1 MYVYRCCSQPCS
13 RVAGGPRWAAR
24 GTRVGS
30 PRPALAPLKNP
41 FPLRYVV
48 LLRLSLVAPRN
59 SGSSPE
65 FPEGWQAAGPGASSL
80 HGGLHG
86 EQNKKKNHLRVF
98 ALCSSSVVSGRSVLL
113 SLCCYRQQ
121 GWLCFLERRLSSGL
135 LAAESLKNNKKIYI
149 SRRNFQEQELNV
161 ENSVPLDARGVTF
174 NILSYL

>member
-1 MYVYRCCSQPCS
+1 MYVYRCCSQPSS

-41 FPLRYVV
+41 FPLRYVL

-86 EQNKKKNHLRVF
+86 EQNKKKSFEGVCFMFFKRCLW
-98 ALCSSSVVSGRSVLL
+98 SIGTVVSVLL
-113 SLCCYRQQ
+113 PPA
-121 GWLCFLERRLSSGL
+121 GL
-135 LAAESLKNNKKIYI
+135 AVCPRKATQFGI
-149 SRRNFQEQELNV
+149 V
-161 ENSVPLDARGVTF
+161 GC
-174 NILSYL
+174 